1 MPSITKAPSR
11 SSKAPSRSSVRPK
24 ATKTERARWEKNDRA
39 IGRVAKSL
47 EAAQKDLS
55 AIGDSLGAGA
65 SDLSKD
71 VLKLLRDARRDVAKM
86 SKTVRRDLEHLQK
99 DLSAASTAK
108 HRRPRP
114 GPSRVKS
121 GSAPRTRRKSA

>member
-1 MPSITKAPSR
+1 MPSTTKSPA
-11 SSKAPSRSSVRPK
+11 RSSVRPR
-24 ATKTERARWEKNDRA
+24 ATKTARARLEKNDRA

-47 EAAQKDLS
+47 EAAQKDLT
-55 AIGDSLGAGA
+55 AIGGSLETGA

-71 VLKLLRDARRDVAKM
+71 VVKLLRDARRDVTKM

-99 DLSAASTAK
+99 DLSAASRAK
-108 HRRPRP
+108 ARRARP
-114 GPSRVKS
+114 GPSRAKS